1 MDGTFINKNFTWGGD
16 VHKHK
21 FYLGRG
27 RLYTI
32 ILPVEGTFINKNFTC
47 GWDVYKEIFYLWRG
61 GL

>member
-1 MDGTFINKNFTWGGD
+1 MFINKHFTWGGD

-32 ILPVEGTFINKNFTC
+32 ILPVEGRFVNKNFTC
-47 GWDVYKEIFYLWRG
+47 VWDVYKEDI
-61 GL
+61 